1 MKVQAPKSLRKAIHV
16 LVFQDGLASR
26 NFEVPLAWISRLG
39 WYIGGSLLVT
49 ILSVATTIHYWRLS
63 HRAQPERLR
72 ELEQQIRLLGVA
84 KQKAESLMPLA
95 APLPAPTPVASVV
108 PSSASLP
115 ASAPV
120 ACPAPSPLAV
130 TAPAPCTPTVLTK
143 APTTGAAV
151 VAFRSFPTSISG
163 EVPIIARPSVPLEIT
178 SPITQWQGRKLRL
191 QFDIRFTGNEGENQQ
206 GRIIVLARGPDVLL
220 GYPSGSVR
228 GVDSPYLFDHE
239 KGEFFS
245 VSRFRQTKVDFPAV
259 DSTIQTIEIL
269 LFGSSNDG
277 TQKLLVREILKVP
290 PTRGGARDAA
300 APEES

>member
-1 MKVQAPKSLRKAIHV
+1 MKVQAPKSLRKAIQL

-84 KQKAESLMPLA
+84 KQKAESAVAIPI
-95 APLPAPTPVASVV
+95 APPAPFPAASVV
-108 PSSASLP
+108 PTSATQ
-115 ASAPV
+115 ATTAPV
-120 ACPAPSPLAV
+120 TCAAPSPLPVAV
-130 TAPAPCTPTVLTK
+130 AAPCVPTVLTK
-143 APTTGAAV
+143 TVSTAPAV
-151 VAFRSFPTSISG
+151 VAFRSFPAAVSG
-163 EVPIIARPSVPLEIT
+163 EVPIIARPSVPLEIS
-178 SPITQWQGRKLRL
+178 SPITQWQGRKLKL
-191 QFDIRFTGNEGENQQ
+191 QFDIRFTGSEGDNQQ

-220 GYPSGSVR
+220 GYPSGVVR
-228 GVDSPYLFDHE
+228 GMDSPFLFDHE

-245 VSRFRQTKVDFPAV
+245 VSRFRQTKVEFPAV

-269 LFGSSNDG
+269 LFGTWNDG
-277 TQKLLVREILKVP
+277 TQKLLVREVLKVP
-290 PTRGGARDAA
+290 QTRGGAREAA
-300 APEES
+300 GPEES